1 MRRKR
6 PVEEGHVASA
16 FRRKIPVS
24 AFRRKIPVS
33 AFRRKNSV
41 SAFRRKIPVSAFRR
55 NNSRD
60 QGIALVQVLLLL
72 VLLSAAAGGAALLAR
87 VEVLTAQHQ
96 RGERD
101 AAYAAEAMLAAT
113 LHELDVRPDWNAA
126 LAGAA
131 PAGFADGPPAGLK
144 QIPGGGTVDLCCGAG
159 SLTARARADTGEPWV
174 PLAWQSL
181 RGLLNVPEAPPY
193 YLVAWIQD
201 DGEEVDGDPGAD
213 TNDRVMIRAEAVT
226 PLGSRKAIEAL
237 AERAPLDPV
246 SGLRL
251 PGLRLLTIAERR

>member
-1 MRRKR
+1 MER
-6 PVEEGHVASA
+6 HVASA
-16 FRRKIPVS
+16 FRRKNQAS
-24 AFRRKIPVS
+24 TFRRKDRP
-33 AFRRKNSV
+33 
-41 SAFRRKIPVSAFRR
+41 
-55 NNSRD
+55 D
-60 QGIALVQVLLLL
+60 HGIALVQVLLLL

-101 AAYAAEAMLAAT
+101 AAYAAEAMLAAAA
-113 LHELDVRPDWNAA
+113 HELDVTPDWNAA

-131 PAGFADGPPAGLK
+131 PASFADGPPAGFK
-144 QIPGGGTVDLCCGAG
+144 QVPGGGTVDLCCGAG
-159 SLTARARADTGEPWV
+159 SLTTRARADTGQAWV
-174 PLAWQSL
+174 PFAWQSL

-193 YLVAWIQD
+193 YLVAWIQA
-201 DGEEVDGDPGAD
+201 DGEEVDGNPGAD
-213 TNDRVMIRAEAVT
+213 TNDRVVIRTEAVT

-251 PGLRLLTIAERR
+251 PGLRLLTMAERR